1 MCRLIDQVLRVCDGF
16 LDNFKD
22 RVDIVLNLH
31 PFFAALLQQLL
42 VYIWLSGEDLGI
54 VSVVMR
60 NEHLILIDELLEVF
74 MIQLLLSN
82 IFS

>member
-22 RVDIVLNLH
+22 RVDIVLNLD
-31 PFFAALLQQLL
+31 PIFAALLQQLL

-74 MIQLLLSN
+74 KIQLLLSN